1 MIVFLIAIAN
11 SSRTKMQT
19 DIKSVLN
26 LSSYPTASDPSGHCM
41 DFCQEY
47 PQVIPSEIKKSNII
61 VFYAWQSISL
71 DNYFKNL
78 IFYKNEIKITVHI
91 FKSKAIAF
99 QCWLGY
105 NS

>member
-47 PQVIPSEIKKSNII
+47 PQVIPSEIKK
-61 VFYAWQSISL
+61 
-71 DNYFKNL
+71 K
-78 IFYKNEIKITVHI
+78 
-91 FKSKAIAF
+91 
-99 QCWLGY
+99 
-105 NS
+105 